1 MKLIIFD
8 IDGTLCHSRYIDDK
22 CYIEAFKRALGIDVS
37 NTDWNTYKHV
47 TDLFITKK
55 IILEQTGIEA
65 ESAIIEKIIDY
76 YAEEL
81 KKQINKEESL
91 FIPIPG
97 VSELFRYLIKESTE
111 YQIGIATGGFLKT
124 AMYKLNRIGI
134 SLPQKNIYSSNN
146 YDTKHEM
153 ISHFM
158 NEQTAMNRKIQKVIY
173 VGDREYDQK
182 VTEDLKIDFIGID
195 FRNNG
200 KLKSCGIEKVIDDYE
215 PIEKFIELI

>member
-22 CYIEAFKRALGIDVS
+22 CFIQAFKRALDMDIS

-47 TDLFITKK
+47 TDLYVTKQ
-55 IILEQTGIEA
+55 IILEQTGSEP
-65 ESAIIEKIIDY
+65 ESTVVERIIDY

-81 KKQINKEESL
+81 KKQISKEESL

-97 VSELFRYLIKESTE
+97 VSELFRFLIKESTE

-134 SLPQKNIYSSNN
+134 SLPQENIYSSNN

-158 NEQTAMNRKIQKVIY
+158 NKQKAMNSNIEKIIY

-182 VTEDLKIDFIGID
+182 VSEDLKIDFIGID

-200 KLKSCGIEKVIDDYE
+200 KLKSLGIEKVINDYE
-215 PIEKFIELI
+215 PIVKFLSLV

>member
-22 CYIEAFKRALGIDVS
+22 CYIEAFKQALGIDVS

-97 VSELFRYLIKESTE
+97 VAELFRYLIKESTE

-134 SLPQKNIYSSNN
+134 SLPQENIYSSNN

-158 NEQTAMNRKIQKVIY
+158 NEQTAMKRKIQKVIY

-182 VTEDLKIDFIGID
+182 VAEDLKIDFIGID
-195 FRNNG
+195 YRNSG
-200 KLKSCGIEKVIDDYE
+200 KLKLAGIEKVVNDYE
-215 PIEKFIELI
+215 PIEKFLSLV